1 MREAGSA
8 LSRNGIWASELFQG
22 PQGSSLSLMEPPSH
36 LGVSDVAPPECLTS
50 TADGAHQGPTGRSPQ
65 RTSRTS
71 LCRVSRA
78 FLILLGPACSQN
90 HQKLSALL
98 PRVPSLGFPSW
109 GAEGLGARESWASCW
124 PWSLVPA
131 LWDRHPLRSV

>member
-50 TADGAHQGPTGRSPQ
+50 TADGAHQGPQVAHHKEPRGRHS
-65 RTSRTS
+65 
-71 LCRVSRA
+71 A
-78 FLILLGPACSQN
+78 ACPEPFS
-90 HQKLSALL
+90 S
-98 PRVPSLGFPSW
+98 FW
-109 GAEGLGARESWASCW
+109 G
-124 PWSLVPA
+124 
-131 LWDRHPLRSV
+131 